1 MPMPAANDRLALP
14 KTLYFETTNRCNL
27 RCKGCILYRG
37 NWEQDRDVSLQDIMM
52 ITAQLPELERAVLH
66 GIGEPLLN
74 KALPEMIRH
83 LKERGVFVL
92 FNSNGTLLNKKWQ
105 KDLIDAGL
113 DELRIS
119 LDAASP
125 QGYHAIRN
133 SDTFDQIVRNLKS
146 FVKFQK
152 KHDAAVPKLSLWYLG
167 TKDNI
172 TELPAFVHLAAEIGI
187 EEVYL
192 QRLVYFQDGD
202 GYGVA
207 RAEKTLHDAVD
218 GSMQWIQ
225 KSQELA
231 AELGVRFNASGLC
244 GPVNSLKGGAGAGM
258 PWRKCQRPLTLMYIT
273 ANGNVLPC
281 CISPFSTTDY
291 ASIILGNVFE
301 ASVAEIWTGTEYHN
315 FRKKHQ
321 TESAPKCCRGC
332 GVLWSL

>member
-1 MPMPAANDRLALP
+1 MPMPAKDDRLALP
-14 KTLYFETTNRCNL
+14 KNLYLETTNRCNL

-37 NWEQDRDVSLQDIMM
+37 NWEEDRDMSLKDLIM
-52 ITAQLPELERAVLH
+52 ITAQLPELERVVLH

-74 KALPEMIRH
+74 KALPDMIRH

-92 FNSNGTLLNKKWQ
+92 FNSNGILLNEKWQ
-105 KDLIDAGL
+105 KDLINSGL

-119 LDAASP
+119 LDSASP

-133 SDTFDQIVRNLKS
+133 SDRFDQIVRNLKS
-146 FVKFQK
+146 FLKLQK
-152 KHDAAVPKLSLWYLG
+152 KHHATVPKLSLWYLG
-167 TKDNI
+167 SKDNI
-172 TELPAFVHLAAEIGI
+172 IELPDVVRLAANIGI

-202 GYGVA
+202 GYGIA
-207 RAEKTLHDAVD
+207 RADKTLQDSVD
-218 GSMQWIQ
+218 GSLKWLQ
-225 KSQELA
+225 KSQDLA
-231 AELGVRFNASGLC
+231 AKLGVRFNASGLC
-244 GPVNSLKGGAGAGM
+244 VPIDSLKSNDVARM
-258 PWRKCQRPLTLMYIT
+258 PWRKCHRPSTLMYIT

-301 ASVAEIWTGTEYHN
+301 ISVAEIWTGNEYDN
-315 FRKKHQ
+315 FRKRRQ
-321 TESAPKCCRGC
+321 TKTAPKCCRGC

>member
-1 MPMPAANDRLALP
+1 MPVNDDTLALP

-37 NWEQDRDVSLQDIMM
+37 NWEQDRDMSLQDLAM

-74 KALPEMIRH
+74 NALPAMVRH

-92 FNSNGTLLNKKWQ
+92 FNSNGILLNETWQ
-105 KDLIDAGL
+105 KDLMDAGL

-125 QGYHAIRN
+125 QGYQAVRS
-133 SDTFDQIVRNLKS
+133 SDRYDQVVRNLKS
-146 FVKFQK
+146 FLKRQK
-152 KHDAAVPKLSLWYLG
+152 KHHAAVPKISLWYLG
-167 TKDNI
+167 TKNNI
-172 TELPAFVHLAAEIGI
+172 LGLPDFVRLAADIGV

-192 QRLVYFQDGD
+192 QRLVYFQDGN
-202 GYGVA
+202 GYGIA
-207 RAEKTLHDAVD
+207 RADKTLQDSVD
-218 GSMQWIQ
+218 GSLTWIQ
-225 KSQELA
+225 SSQDLA

-244 GPVNSLKGGAGAGM
+244 GPVDSLKGGAGAGM
-258 PWRKCQRPLTLMYIT
+258 PWRKCSRPSTLMYIT

-281 CISPFSTTDY
+281 CISPFSTMDY
-291 ASIILGNVFE
+291 ASIILGNVFRT
-301 ASVAEIWTGTEYHN
+301 SIAEIWAGIEYDN
-315 FRKKHQ
+315 FRKRRQ